1 MATTAQASGLR
12 ALLLA
17 GEGTG
22 PRAARRALPGPS
34 LAGLARP
41 GGGSGLAVGLVASWP
56 GTGYRCGR
64 RLRQTFLAASNGGAL
79 RIIVN

>member
-1 MATTAQASGLR
+1 VAATAQASRLR

-22 PRAARRALPGPS
+22 RRAAAAPYGTVLT
-34 LAGLARP
+34 GLARP
-41 GGGSGLAVGLVASWP
+41 GGGSGRAVGLVASWP

-64 RLRQTFLAASNGGAL
+64 RLRQTFQAASNGGAL